1 MPAAASARRYA
12 QAIYQIALEH
22 DDLDNWLNDLT
33 LLADAVSNPQFV
45 EILDAP
51 QFTVAQKTELVN
63 TTLADS
69 VDRLALN
76 LISLLASKSIAY
88 LAPAITEQYQKML
101 DAHRGLERADVVSA
115 IPLSDDQLE
124 KLTDLLQGIVGKEVQ
139 VTSRVDPQIIGGFIA
154 HVGDRVI
161 DGSTR
166 AKLSTMRRTL
176 VERA

>member
-51 QFTVAQKTELVN
+51 QVTVAQKTELVN

-76 LISLLASKSIAY
+76 LISLLASKRIAY
-88 LAPAITEQYQKML
+88 LSPAITE
-101 DAHRGLERADVVSA
+101 R
-115 IPLSDDQLE
+115 
-124 KLTDLLQGIVGKEVQ
+124 
-139 VTSRVDPQIIGGFIA
+139 
-154 HVGDRVI
+154 
-161 DGSTR
+161 
-166 AKLSTMRRTL
+166 
-176 VERA
+176 